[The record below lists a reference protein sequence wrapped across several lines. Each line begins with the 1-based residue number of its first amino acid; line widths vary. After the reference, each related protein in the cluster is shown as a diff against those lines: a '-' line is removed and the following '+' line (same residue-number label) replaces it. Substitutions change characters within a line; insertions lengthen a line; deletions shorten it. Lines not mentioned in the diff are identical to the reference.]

1 MNSSVI
7 IHFFDIKDQRT
18 PYIHQLIN
26 YEINDTEGFFYFD
39 GHYYVE
45 NKELPKR
52 LIYSIIKNN
61 TVTEDENYEIEVYKR
76 VFIDNID
83 KEKEIDD
90 EDGSTMK
97 ICFFPLYEQKIYFK
111 VIERFDNPKD
121 LFKRLDELS

>member
-1 MNSSVI
+1 MNSSTV

-76 VFIDNID
+76 VLIDNMNN
-83 KEKEIDD
+83 EIEMDD
-90 EDGSTMK
+90 EDCSIMNS
-97 ICFFPLYEQKIYFK
+97 CVFPLYEQKMYFK
-111 VIERFDNPKD
+111 IIKRFDNPKD
-121 LFKRLDELS
+121 IFKRLDELS